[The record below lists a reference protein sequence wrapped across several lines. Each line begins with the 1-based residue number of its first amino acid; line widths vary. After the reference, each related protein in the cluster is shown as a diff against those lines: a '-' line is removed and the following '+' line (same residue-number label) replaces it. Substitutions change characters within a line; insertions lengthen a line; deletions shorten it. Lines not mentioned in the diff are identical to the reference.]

1 MGFLENLRKPKKK
14 RGTQKPTNS
23 CRERKRD
30 TKKYRQTIRFY
41 SFLRKMMR
49 ERERF
54 VMRIGVCAFVLVYFL
69 TGSF

>member
-41 SFLRKMMR
+41 SQEEND
-49 ERERF
+49 ERERD
-54 VMRIGVCAFVLVYFL
+54 L
-69 TGSF
+69 